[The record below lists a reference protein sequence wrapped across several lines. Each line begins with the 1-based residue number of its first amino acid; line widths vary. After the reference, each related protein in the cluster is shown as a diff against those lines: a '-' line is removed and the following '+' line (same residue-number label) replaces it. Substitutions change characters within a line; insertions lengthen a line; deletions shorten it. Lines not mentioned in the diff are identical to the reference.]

1 MFCYK
6 CGKKNKESATFCEEC
21 GTKLFPKE
29 KEDKNEKEVIKE
41 IEEGDKVISKT
52 AKTAV
57 KATGKAMKF
66 TTKLVIS
73 LVIVVVAVIGLN
85 YYFTVKVASP
95 DQVVRKAVNSLE
107 KNDIKTFVSCTDPKF
122 QKQFDL
128 GLGVV
133 GGIIN
138 GATGAN
144 LDWNNLL
151 DLQSAFG
158 EYIDDKDF
166 PKSECNASNY
176 KIVEIKGDKL
186 PGFINDLA
194 KKVPAIGNVLGT
206 EAIIEFE
213 VDNTDK
219 CNMRKEDVTDS
230 RIKHRLKVRKYGKE
244 WLIPIE
250 ENEEILKGVTK

>member
-73 LVIVVVAVIGLN
+73 LVIVVAALIGLN
-85 YYFTVKVASP
+85 YYFTVNVASP

-107 KNDIKTFVSCTDPKF
+107 KNDIKTFFKVLLFCNVTNPINTVANTNSIYVPK
-122 QKQFDL
+122 
-128 GLGVV
+128 
-133 GGIIN
+133 IN
-138 GATGAN
+138 HFVFVKFFTFSH
-144 LDWNNLL
+144 LHI
-151 DLQSAFG
+151 Q
-158 EYIDDKDF
+158 I
-166 PKSECNASNY
+166 
-176 KIVEIKGDKL
+176 
-186 PGFINDLA
+186 
-194 KKVPAIGNVLGT
+194 
-206 EAIIEFE
+206 
-213 VDNTDK
+213 
-219 CNMRKEDVTDS
+219 
-230 RIKHRLKVRKYGKE
+230 
-244 WLIPIE
+244 
-250 ENEEILKGVTK
+250 

>member
-29 KEDKNEKEVIKE
+29 KEAIKE

-73 LVIVVVAVIGLN
+73 LVIVVAAVIGLN

-95 DQVVRKAVNSLE
+95 DQVVKKAVNSLE

-250 ENEEILKGVTK
+250 ENEEMLKGVTK

>member
-1 MFCYK
+1 MYCYK
-6 CGKKNKESATFCEEC
+6 CGKKNKEKATFCEEC

-29 KEDKNEKEVIKE
+29 KEEVVEKEVIKE
-41 IEEGDKVISKT
+41 IEKNDEVVSKAVKTT
-52 AKTAV
+52 AKA
-57 KATGKAMKF
+57 AGKTMKF
-66 TTKLVIS
+66 TTKLVVFIGI
-73 LVIVVVAVIGLN
+73 LAAVLIGLN

-95 DQVVRKAVNSLE
+95 DQVVRKAVTAME

-122 QKQFDL
+122 QNQFNL

-138 GATGAN
+138 GATGIG

-158 EYIDDKDF
+158 EYIEDDDF
-166 PKSECNASNY
+166 PKHECNASDY

-186 PGFINDLA
+186 PDFMNDLA
-194 KKVPAIGNVLGT
+194 KKFPAIGNALGT

-213 VDNTDK
+213 VDNSEK
-219 CNMRKEDVTDS
+219 CNMSKEGSNETRV
-230 RIKHRLKVRKYGKE
+230 KHQLKVRKYGKE

-250 ENEEILKGVTK
+250 ENEEMLKDATN